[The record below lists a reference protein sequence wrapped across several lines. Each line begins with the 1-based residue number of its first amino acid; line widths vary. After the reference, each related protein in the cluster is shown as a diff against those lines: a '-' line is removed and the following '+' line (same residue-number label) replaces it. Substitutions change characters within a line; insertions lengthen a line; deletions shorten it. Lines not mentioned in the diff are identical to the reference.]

1 MKRTAILGLGLF
13 LAGCGARQEEQAKPV
28 VEVKVAAAQTASVR
42 LSVEAPA
49 TIFPLQQ
56 AGIAARITAPI
67 RSIGVRKGENA
78 AAGQMLVELD
88 NLDLAAQRREAEAA
102 VTEARAS
109 LEKTAAGTL
118 PADIERARG
127 QLASAEAALNQAQK
141 IYDRRQDL
149 FKQGAIPGRDLLTA
163 ETDLAK
169 ARADRDV
176 AAKALDVQQHQSR
189 EGDIRMAESKLKQ
202 AQAHL
207 ETAAA
212 ELQFAEI
219 RSPFAGTVTDQL
231 MYPGD
236 LAQPSAPILTLMDLS
251 TAVAR
256 AQVPETQAATVR
268 SGQSCEFTPEDAPG
282 SRFAGRISMVNQAV
296 DPARRTIEVWCR
308 IPNPSRA
315 LRANVFGSLSI
326 ETGSEPGSV
335 VVPQTAVQFAEGTSH
350 GTVLVVDDK
359 RIAHKR
365 DIEAGR
371 VFDGKVQVKNGLR
384 AGERVVIEG
393 GFELP
398 DGSEVKW

>member
-1 MKRTAILGLGLF
+1 MKRTAIAGFCLL
-13 LAGCGARQEEQAKPV
+13 LAGCGAKQEEQAKPV
-28 VEVKVAAAQTASVR
+28 VGVKVARALTATVR

-49 TIFPLQQ
+49 TVFPLQQ

-88 NLDLAAQRREAEAA
+88 SRDLAAQRQEAEAA

-109 LEKTAAGTL
+109 LEKTTSGTL

-127 QLASAEAALNQAQK
+127 QLVTTEAALNQAQK
-141 IYDRRQDL
+141 IYTRRQEL
-149 FKQGAIPGRDLLTA
+149 FKQGAIPGRDLLIA
-163 ETDLAK
+163 ETDLAR

-176 AAKALDVQQHQSR
+176 ARKSLDVLLHQSG
-189 EGDIRMAESKLKQ
+189 EGDIRVAESRLKQ

-212 ELQFAEI
+212 QLQFTEI
-219 RSPFAGTVTDQL
+219 RSPFAGTITEQF

-256 AQVPETQAATVR
+256 AQVPETQAAGVR
-268 SGQSCEFTPEDAPG
+268 TGQSCEFAPGDAP
-282 SRFAGRISMVNQAV
+282 SQRFSGRISMVNQAV

-308 IPNPSRA
+308 IPNPRRA
-315 LRANVFGSLSI
+315 LRANVFGNLTI
-326 ETGSEPGSV
+326 ETGAEPESV
-335 VVPQTAVQFAEGTSH
+335 VVPQTAVQFAEGTST
-350 GTVLVVDDK
+350 GTVLVVDD
-359 RIAHKR
+359 RHIAHKR

-371 VFDGKVQVKNGLR
+371 VFDGKVQVKSGVKP
-384 AGERVVIEG
+384 GERVVVEG
-393 GFELP
+393 GFSLP
-398 DGSEVKW
+398 DGTEVKW

>member
-1 MKRTAILGLGLF
+1 MRRSTIAGLCLL
-13 LAGCGARQEEQAKPV
+13 LAGCGAKQDQEAKPV
-28 VEVKVAAAQTASVR
+28 VQVKVAAAETATVR

-49 TIFPLQQ
+49 TVFPLQQ
-56 AGIAARITAPI
+56 AAIAARVTAPI

-88 NLDLAAQRREAEAA
+88 NRDLAAQRAEAAAA

-109 LEKTAAGTL
+109 LEKTTAGTL

-127 QLASAEAALNQAQK
+127 ALSTAEAAFNQAQK
-141 IYDRRQDL
+141 IYDRRQEL

-176 AAKALDVQQHQSR
+176 TQKALDVTLHQSR
-189 EGDIRMAESKLKQ
+189 EGDIRMAESRLKQ
-202 AQAHL
+202 AQARFD
-207 ETAAA
+207 TAAA
-212 ELQFAEI
+212 QLQFTEI
-219 RSPFAGTVTDQL
+219 RSPFAGTVTEQL

-236 LAQPSAPILTLMDLS
+236 LAQPSTPILTLMDLS

-256 AQVPETQAATVR
+256 AQVPETQAAAVR
-268 SGQSCEFTPEDAPG
+268 LGQSCEFTSGDA
-282 SRFAGRISMVNQAV
+282 SDKRFAGRVSMVNQAV
-296 DPARRTIEVWCR
+296 DPARRTIEVWCS
-308 IPNPSRA
+308 IPNSSRA
-315 LRANVFGSLSI
+315 LKANVFGTLTA

-335 VVPQTAVQFAEGTSH
+335 VVPQSAVQFAEGTSN

-365 DIEAGR
+365 DVVAGR
-371 VFDGKVQVKNGLR
+371 VFDGKVQIKSGLKT
-384 AGERVVIEG
+384 GERVVVEG
-393 GFELP
+393 GYGTP
-398 DGSEVKW
+398 DGTEVKW